1 MLPRATHSLGLAWYI
16 FECLNLFSC
25 VCELKVRF
33 AAGVSLLDGIELS
46 LEVFKFDGEVS
57 ILIVKI
63 VVVMDLAGES
73 PVIMDEECIM

>member
-1 MLPRATHSLGLAWYI
+1 M
-16 FECLNLFSC
+16 
-25 VCELKVRF
+25 RF
-33 AAGVSLLDGIELS
+33 AAGVSLLDGIKLG